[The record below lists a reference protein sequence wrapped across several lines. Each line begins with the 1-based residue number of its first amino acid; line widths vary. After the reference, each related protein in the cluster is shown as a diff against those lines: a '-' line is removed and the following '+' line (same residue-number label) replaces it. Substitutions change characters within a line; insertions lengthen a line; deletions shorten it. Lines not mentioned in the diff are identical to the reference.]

1 MRAQLVERLVVE
13 RSHKLR
19 LCRRAVGVGD
29 VESPGLALSGHESVA
44 EGGPLY
50 VEMRVGL
57 RALNALGVLISLAVL
72 HPSHGERDAVAP
84 LFLIGDGA
92 CAHFVAQIGSA
103 VLYHLVAGDEC
114 VDNVLDAVGRSQLY
128 EDRRRLALELARR
141 NVEPVVCLYRRAA
154 VLQRECDERLRKS
167 VRSAVSHDAVAH
179 RSERLSVYLHLRV
192 CLASVAVV
200 VYIICNIA
208 VDGFAGV
215 VQISELKGAQVVGEC
230 LFGHVA
236 GEQCRAVAV
245 RESRFCALSLARN
258 VCNASLNVESEIAVR
273 VFVVLLG
280 HHNGHLH
287 RESSVARGLRHAA
300 VDCLRASACRSAT
313 PEERRTAHNL
323 HLHLCALHR
332 HTGKALC
339 LGSEA
344 HGVAGCIT
352 RRSLLYLYAER
363 GALVFLDG
371 EVVVLH
377 IAVVAAQRVGAVQ
390 SVLRQNE
397 VG

>member
-29 VESPGLALSGHESVA
+29 VQSPGLALSGHESVA

-57 RALNALGVLISLAVL
+57 RALNALISLAVL

-114 VDNVLDAVGRSQLY
+114 VDNVLNAVGRSQLY

-141 NVEPVVCLYRRAA
+141 NIEPVVCLYRRAA
-154 VLQRECDERLRKS
+154 VLQRECDERLRQS

-179 RSERLSVYLHLRV
+179 RSERLSVYLHLDV
-192 CLASVAVV
+192 SLAGVAVV
-200 VYIICNIA
+200 VDIIGYIA

-215 VQISELKGAQVVGEC
+215 VQISELDGVQVVGEC

-236 GEQCRAVAV
+236 GE
-245 RESRFCALSLARN
+245 
-258 VCNASLNVESEIAVR
+258 
-273 VFVVLLG
+273 
-280 HHNGHLH
+280 
-287 RESSVARGLRHAA
+287 
-300 VDCLRASACRSAT
+300 
-313 PEERRTAHNL
+313 
-323 HLHLCALHR
+323 
-332 HTGKALC
+332 
-339 LGSEA
+339 
-344 HGVAGCIT
+344 
-352 RRSLLYLYAER
+352 
-363 GALVFLDG
+363 
-371 EVVVLH
+371 
-377 IAVVAAQRVGAVQ
+377 
-390 SVLRQNE
+390 
-397 VG
+397 

>member
-1 MRAQLVERLVVE
+1 M
-13 RSHKLR
+13 
-19 LCRRAVGVGD
+19 
-29 VESPGLALSGHESVA
+29 
-44 EGGPLY
+44 
-50 VEMRVGL
+50 
-57 RALNALGVLISLAVL
+57 
-72 HPSHGERDAVAP
+72 
-84 LFLIGDGA
+84 
-92 CAHFVAQIGSA
+92 
-103 VLYHLVAGDEC
+103 
-114 VDNVLDAVGRSQLY
+114 
-128 EDRRRLALELARR
+128 
-141 NVEPVVCLYRRAA
+141 CLYRRTA
-154 VLQRECDERLRKS
+154 VLQRECDERLRQS

-179 RSERLSVYLHLRV
+179 RSERLSVYLHLGV
-192 CLASVAVV
+192 SLAGVAVV
-200 VYIICNIA
+200 VDIICNIA

-215 VQISELKGAQVVGEC
+215 VQISELDGVQVVGEC

-245 RESRFCALSLARN
+245 RESRFCTLGLARN
-258 VCNASLNVESEIAVR
+258 VGHVSLNVECEVAV
-273 VFVVLLG
+273 VAFVVLLG
-280 HHNGHLH
+280 HDDGHLH
-287 RESSVARGLRHAA
+287 RESSVIIGLRYAA
-300 VDCLRASACRSAT
+300 VYCLRASVCRSAT

-344 HGVAGCIT
+344 HGVAGCIA

-397 VG
+397 VD